1 MSNLRHRRNLFIFF
15 KISFFSNAVL
25 SFFVL
30 LCFLYH
36 RKHISDLRSAVTVL
50 TVYNSKLQNDLNRSI
65 DYITNEFYSASSAF
79 ASNCLVNSSSRVS
92 SLPLQTPFSSDLRP
106 GVSSSNSVAAVT
118 PDLTFSGYFENNG
131 VPYIRLRN
139 KYYKLGDLVLGYPI
153 TAISPDVVEYRDR
166 FYKVKDDSK

>member
-1 MSNLRHRRNLFIFF
+1 MSNLRHRRNLFFFF
-15 KISFFSNAVL
+15 KISFYSNVVL
-25 SFFVL
+25 SLFVFLAFF
-30 LCFLYH
+30 YH

-50 TVYNSKLQNDLNRSI
+50 TVYNSTLQRDLNRSI

-79 ASNCLVNSSSRVS
+79 ASNCLVNSSLRVP
-92 SLPLQTPFSSDLRP
+92 SLPLPASFSSS
-106 GVSSSNSVAAVT
+106 VSSSNSVAVVT

-131 VPYIRLRN
+131 IPYIRLRN
-139 KYYKLGDLVLGYPI
+139 KYYKLGDFVLGYPI

>member
-15 KISFFSNAVL
+15 KISFFSNVVL

-36 RKHISDLRSAVTVL
+36 RKHISDLHSAVTVL

-65 DYITNEFYSASSAF
+65 DYITNEFYSASSSF
-79 ASNCLVNSSSRVS
+79 ASNCLVNSSVRVS
-92 SLPLQTPFSSDLRP
+92 SLPLPASFSPS
-106 GVSSSNSVAAVT
+106 VSSSNSVSVLT

-131 VPYIRLRN
+131 TPYIRLRN

-166 FYKVKDDSK
+166 FYKVKEDSK